1 MPEQSVTLRRVQAQG
16 QEIEYRLERKAVKN
30 WNLRI
35 RRDGSVYLSAPRR
48 TPVSELDDF
57 VRSKAGYIQKARERF
72 RAVEDRPV
80 LHDESIFQEI
90 LDQCWPL
97 LEPYGVA
104 YPHLRLREM
113 KSRWGSCLVYKQTI
127 TLNTK
132 LLTCSR
138 ECIEYVVLHEL
149 CHFIHP
155 NHSPRFYA
163 LLASFLPDWKARRQA
178 LNEGPGSPS
187 QKTQDAAILLTGKS
201 KG

>member
-1 MPEQSVTLRRVQAQG
+1 MPEPSITLRRVQAQG
-16 QEIEYRLERKAVKN
+16 QEIEYQLERKAVKN

-48 TPVSELDDF
+48 TPVTELDEF

-72 RAVEDRPV
+72 HAVEDRPV
-80 LHDESIFQEI
+80 LHDESIFQTI

-104 YPHLRLREM
+104 RPRLRLREM

-127 TLNTK
+127 TLNTR

-149 CHFIHP
+149 CHFVHP

-163 LLASFLPDWKARRQA
+163 LLASFLPDWKARRQE
-178 LNEGPGSPS
+178 LNEGPAS
-187 QKTQDAAILLTGKS
+187 
-201 KG
+201 